1 MSVRD
6 RKPSERARAAAAA
19 AQLRAAQ
26 RPSTPPRVV
35 LKLRPPEIDWEVL
48 PIVEG
53 VELPAGWPT
62 LTLPIG
68 TLLPKVLP
76 PATPERLEY
85 LRMIDG
91 ATFPL
96 VSAPKRART
105 KGTAVGCKCGNEDKT
120 LFMLSCDD
128 CGKWFHGACVGVE
141 EDAAHS
147 AEHWACRTCAAAEAR
162 RQEKAEA
169 RRARY
174 CVCRAPWDGKS
185 FMIECNDC
193 GEWYHGAC
201 VGLNIA
207 TTTEATEAAFKKWNC
222 PFCVTG
228 GLLAATAAPS
238 GGRVYGRGRSRGR
251 RAQPS
256 SEPPSPVT
264 PATPAAPAAPSTSPS
279 LLDALTD
286 DCVAL
291 VVAALP
297 LPSVLLS
304 FVPLSRRCAELA
316 EAPIRAFCVAQRW
329 QVPRRAQGRPFAW
342 RQLLRSRACA
352 VCLAATAPFPA
363 RRGDAIVFR
372 LCKGCARRDVV
383 QDQARWHDLEI
394 DAIGE
399 NGQALYP
406 QQFRTPLHGPAHGF
420 AA

>member
-1 MSVRD
+1 MAP
-6 RKPSERARAAAAA
+6 PSRIE
-19 AQLRAAQ
+19 
-26 RPSTPPRVV
+26 
-35 LKLRPPEIDWEVL
+35 
-48 PIVEG
+48 
-53 VELPAGWPT
+53 
-62 LTLPIG
+62 
-68 TLLPKVLP
+68 
-76 PATPERLEY
+76 
-85 LRMIDG
+85 
-91 ATFPL
+91 
-96 VSAPKRART
+96 SAPKRVRS
-105 KGTAVGCKCGNEDKT
+105 KGTVVGCKCGNEDKA

-185 FMIECNDC
+185 FMIECNGC

-264 PATPAAPAAPSTSPS
+264 PATPATPAAPSTSTPS

-363 RRGDAIVFR
+363 RRGDAIAFR
-372 LCKGCARRDVV
+372 LCKGARGATSSRTRRGGTTSRSTRSARTARRSTRSSF
-383 QDQARWHDLEI
+383 ARLFT
-394 DAIGE
+394 APPMGSRA
-399 NGQALYP
+399 NSNACYQSTASP
-406 QQFRTPLHGPAHGF
+406 PPARPSTR
-420 AA
+420 